1 MKKYDKEKS
10 DAELAAAANKYH
22 NDIVK
27 DMHDEEVR
35 ACQVTTD
42 SGENIILDEVNVKFI
57 LFIKFSRW
65 VAKRY
70 WRSSRSIQKET

>member
-10 DAELAAAANKYH
+10 DAELAAAANMYH

-42 SGENIILDEVNVKFI
+42 SGKCIFLFDELNVKFI
-57 LFIKFSRW
+57 FLFIFSR
-65 VAKRY
+65 
-70 WRSSRSIQKET
+70 